1 MADPARAHPNRFR
14 LLTFCAVAALGLAV
28 AGCGSSGLSG
38 VANLGGANKTGIAP
52 ISKATTTVAFE
63 PFTGMPGNIA
73 DSLAQE
79 IAVQAEAN
87 GIKLVQ
93 RVGAP
98 ATYRVKGFL
107 SAVSSDNGANVV
119 YVFDVFN
126 ASGKRLH
133 RISGERQAGI
143 SSGDPWSGIATAQ
156 LTQIATD
163 VIFQLDVWL
172 GGGGQ

>member
-1 MADPARAHPNRFR
+1 MADPARAHRTGRR
-14 LLTFCAVAALGLAV
+14 LLRISAAAALGLAV

-38 VANLGGANKTGIAP
+38 VANLGGANKTGLAP
-52 ISKATTTVAFE
+52 ISKENTTIAFE

-73 DSLAQE
+73 DALAGE
-79 IAVQAEAN
+79 IAIQAEAN
-87 GIKLVQ
+87 KIKLVQ
-93 RVGAP
+93 RIGAP

-119 YVFDVFN
+119 YVFDVFD

-133 RISGERQAGI
+133 RISGERQAGV
-143 SSGDPWSGIATAQ
+143 SSGDPWSGVATAQ

-172 GGGGQ
+172 SGGGQ

>member
-1 MADPARAHPNRFR
+1 MADPARAHPKGRR
-14 LLTFCAVAALGLAV
+14 LLAFCAAAALGLAV

-38 VANLGGANKTGIAP
+38 VANLGGASKTALAP
-52 ISKATTTVAFE
+52 VSKETATIAFE

-73 DSLAQE
+73 DALSQE

-87 GIKLVQ
+87 RINLVQ

-119 YVFDVFN
+119 YVFDVFD
-126 ASGKRLH
+126 ATGKRLH
-133 RISGERQAGI
+133 RISGERQAGV
-143 SSGDPWSGIATAQ
+143 SSGDPWSGVGTTT

-163 VIFQLDVWL
+163 VVFQLDVWL
-172 GGGGQ
+172 AGGGQ

>member
-1 MADPARAHPNRFR
+1 MADPARAHRKGRR
-14 LLTFCAVAALGLAV
+14 LLRICAAAALGLAV
-28 AGCGSSGLSG
+28 AGCGSSNLYG
-38 VANLGGANKTGIAP
+38 VANLGGAGMTGLAP
-52 ISKATTTVAFE
+52 VSKETVTVAFE

-73 DSLAQE
+73 DSLATE
-79 IAVQAEAN
+79 IATQAKAN
-87 GIKLVQ
+87 NIKLVQ

-107 SAVSSDNGANVV
+107 SAISSDNAANVV
-119 YVFDVFN
+119 YVFDVFD

-133 RISGERQAGI
+133 RISGERQAGV
-143 SSGDPWSGIATAQ
+143 SSGDPWSGVATAQ
-156 LTQIATD
+156 LTLVATD